1 MGAKKDA
8 KAQRGRKDG
17 QAEDDAAKSDGP
29 ASGKGKLDG
38 KKAKER
44 GMDAFEQMELQRQR
58 ESRQRIVDRFLR
70 LILVGF
76 LLDALKGGDAD
87 GAKDERKKKS
97 SSKSS
102 GSEGLSVKSLKE
114 KANTYGGPAIMLA
127 FIIAML
133 AIRAAEEGYH
143 PADHDEHE
151 FNYYEVMG
159 LTKGVDQMEIRKA
172 YKALALK
179 YHPDKNPDCSECA
192 EKFGKISKAYDTLSN
207 VEARKAYD
215 SGRRAKKSLESQS
228 SVELGLDDFESQV
241 LRSNEV
247 WFVQAYDP
255 NDGSCKSFATGW
267 EDVAHTYGEHAH
279 FGRLDVS
286 KAELKE
292 SAGGGKALMNFM
304 ESNFP
309 EFHRHSDAS
318 ELKRWWSSDGP
329 RILVVGPS
337 SSSLAAKAK
346 DFMPVFRMAH
356 VWEEFFSFASAD
368 AQAMV
373 EVLGSSF
380 AFDRGQTWALVLR
393 GSGGATT
400 KEHVRNVRDM
410 APLIQDFISEE
421 IPRQAPIATIRNYQQ
436 LCGDK
441 ALAQGTSKTY
451 CLILVDASAEETA
464 KALKE
469 LESSQKAYYQEVQEL
484 RNAGEDSEEPF
495 RIQPV
500 RVASSSSRFPWNPAA
515 PGPSFAAIWA
525 EASKARAFIV
535 EMETRKYAA
544 VKTPSLN
551 EIFQSIAYEDLKLE
565 DLQED
570 GPALSRLFSDPETTL
585 RREVSAFL
593 STSLGAI
600 CAYVLVALVVSVA
613 PELEL
618 LQLAVPLVVLVVVL
632 MLASPTLNR
641 KIISIFWCT
650 LNSSRMEC
658 QRNF

>member
-1 MGAKKDA
+1 
-8 KAQRGRKDG
+8 
-17 QAEDDAAKSDGP
+17 
-29 ASGKGKLDG
+29 
-38 KKAKER
+38 
-44 GMDAFEQMELQRQR
+44 
-58 ESRQRIVDRFLR
+58 
-70 LILVGF
+70 
-76 LLDALKGGDAD
+76 
-87 GAKDERKKKS
+87 
-97 SSKSS
+97 
-102 GSEGLSVKSLKE
+102 
-114 KANTYGGPAIMLA
+114 
-127 FIIAML
+127 
-133 AIRAAEEGYH
+133 
-143 PADHDEHE
+143 
-151 FNYYEVMG
+151 
-159 LTKGVDQMEIRKA
+159 
-172 YKALALK
+172 
-179 YHPDKNPDCSECA
+179 
-192 EKFGKISKAYDTLSN
+192 
-207 VEARKAYD
+207 
-215 SGRRAKKSLESQS
+215 
-228 SVELGLDDFESQV
+228 
-241 LRSNEV
+241 
-247 WFVQAYDP
+247 
-255 NDGSCKSFATGW
+255 
-267 EDVAHTYGEHAH
+267 
-279 FGRLDVS
+279 
-286 KAELKE
+286 
-292 SAGGGKALMNFM
+292 
-304 ESNFP
+304 
-309 EFHRHSDAS
+309 
-318 ELKRWWSSDGP
+318 
-329 RILVVGPS
+329 
-337 SSSLAAKAK
+337 
-346 DFMPVFRMAH
+346 MAH

-570 GPALSRLFSDPETTL
+570 GPPLSRLFSDPETTL

-613 PELEL
+613 P
-618 LQLAVPLVVLVVVL
+618 VVVL